1 MVIINQEVF
10 VINAS
15 NNVPLVQDLIFVRLA
30 NQITI
35 WMEHNVIYSV

>member
-15 NNVPLVQDLIFVRLA
+15 NNALLVQNLIFVRLA
-30 NQITI
+30 NLITI
-35 WMEHNVIYSV
+35 